1 MQAQITRLTGETSFC
16 CGTGTSRWLG
26 YDGAVHPGAAAK
38 LGWRRRPAC
47 LDGLPIRAVI
57 ERSAHQT
64 RRNIYVGGR
73 KAPVRRWKG
82 EFDGESREAK
92 RHASGYRLTR
102 SHCRTPSRTPLMNEL
117 LKMSKNES
125 ASASRTKIMQIITM
139 RKPRFAACSPTTLR
153 ANRYPIRTFH
163 ILSPKGRHVADE
175 NADQD
180 QKGSGDR
187 ANREPA
193 IINRILRKRC

>member
-1 MQAQITRLTGETSFC
+1 MGNREKPKDI
-16 CGTGTSRWLG
+16 
-26 YDGAVHPGAAAK
+26 PAA
-38 LGWRRRPAC
+38 
-47 LDGLPIRAVI
+47 
-57 ERSAHQT
+57 
-64 RRNIYVGGR
+64 
-73 KAPVRRWKG
+73 
-82 EFDGESREAK
+82 
-92 RHASGYRLTR
+92 YRLTC

-139 RKPRFAACSPTTLR
+139 RKPRFAARSPTTLR
-153 ANRYPIRTFH
+153 ANRYPTRTFH